1 MLLVNANFATMAG
14 DARHG
19 LIENGALAISEG
31 RIAWIGPLDALPE
44 AQRGRW
50 VESAGELAAE
60 AHRLVDAGDV
70 ILVKGSKGSYVSEVV
85 TALRRLA
92 QAVAEKED
100 V

>member
-1 MLLVNANFATMAG
+1 
-14 DARHG
+14 
-19 LIENGALAISEG
+19 
-31 RIAWIGPLDALPE
+31 LPE

-50 VESAGELAAE
+50 TETAAELAAE
-60 AHRLVDAGDV
+60 VHRLVDAGDV
-70 ILVKGSKGSYVSEVV
+70 ILVKGSKGSRVSEVV